1 MAALDV
7 SQPKISRHLAVL
19 RQCGLL
25 ADRKQNQWVFYSLN
39 KSLPDWAKDVIT
51 KTLHA
56 TPTFYEY
63 QLQRLKYE
71 VQADDNSFS
80 LAKHTVK
87 VTNNKS
93 IAETDWSQCDVV
105 IEASGKMKTTELLNA
120 GESVL
125 SSCN

>member
-1 MAALDV
+1 MNQLNPLHFFKCIADDTRLKTILLIAHEDELCVCELVAALDV

-56 TPTFYEY
+56 TPTFYEH
-63 QLQRLKYE
+63 QLQRLNVMGKRPERILKCCDSLKEFYN
-71 VQADDNSFS
+71 DD
-80 LAKHTVK
+80 
-87 VTNNKS
+87 
-93 IAETDWSQCDVV
+93 
-105 IEASGKMKTTELLNA
+105 
-120 GESVL
+120 
-125 SSCN
+125 